1 MALLL
6 LLIPT
11 FVMGDLASIKVGIN
25 EVALA
30 EGFKVLENVLHLIP
44 LGNHSVNASGLILN
58 LTNLVM
64 NNTLAVTEESFLIL
78 EPCTIQINFTDLNSI
93 ITFNYSEN
101 GKLPGKGNITFPD
114 SFLLLQFVVSVLG
127 GGIQLDLTP
136 DSNIILGKAIVT
148 TGLGKIINAE
158 LAKQINTA
166 TFLIENT
173 IMALIEPFLAGTV
186 NPVLYSVAKLIP
198 VPPVSL
204 MYNIS
209 ITDESLI
216 EGTYA
221 TLPIRGEFLIYPF
234 RTRFFP
240 FLTVPLPSIS
250 SSNYPLQLLV
260 SDYNLAAP
268 LTAIW
273 SEFHMNLTKFPPVL
287 PLELTTDGLAFILPG
302 LKKQFGSNKPVMIGI
317 TPCPYWG
324 VPLNLTI
331 PNGVLDLDLGVRL
344 DFYVNVSQTQV
355 AYALTLFQ
363 QIQLKA
369 TLSELDFVG
378 QFNIA
383 SLNLLNNTLG
393 PNNTA
398 PVNMPIL
405 NKTLQLLVKTL
416 LPVINALGYEFQ
428 IPAPSIPFVNI
439 TQNKIGLINR
449 GILLE
454 AGIKLDLDS
463 KLLKGYK
470 IR

>member
-11 FVMGDLASIKVGIN
+11 FVMGDLASIKVGLN

-30 EGFKVLENVLHLIP
+30 EGFKILENALHLIP
-44 LGNHSVNASGLILN
+44 LGNQSVNASGLILN
-58 LTNLVM
+58 LTNLLM

-101 GKLPGKGNITFPD
+101 GKLPGKGNITFPE
-114 SFLLLQFVVSVLG
+114 SFILLQFVVSVLG
-127 GGIQLDLTP
+127 GGIQLDLTQE
-136 DSNIILGKAIVT
+136 SNIVLGKAIVT

-158 LAKQINTA
+158 LAKEINTA
-166 TFLIENT
+166 VFLIENT
-173 IMALIEPFLAGTV
+173 IMALIEPFLADTL

-198 VPPVSL
+198 VPPVSM

-240 FLTVPLPSIS
+240 FVTTPLPSIS
-250 SSNYPLQLLV
+250 NSKYPLQLLV

-273 SEFHMNLTKFPPVL
+273 SQFQKNVTALPSFL
-287 PLELTTDGLAFILPG
+287 PLALTTDGLAFILPG

-317 TPCPYWG
+317 TPCTYWG
-324 VPLNLTI
+324 VPINVTI
-331 PNGVLDLDLGVRL
+331 PNGVLDLELGVRL
-344 DFYVNVSQTQV
+344 DFYVNVSKTQV
-355 AYALTLFQ
+355 AYALTLFW
-363 QIQLKA
+363 QLNLQA

-378 QFNIA
+378 KFNI
-383 SLNLLNNTLG
+383 LGFNLLNNTLG
-393 PNNTA
+393 PYNVA

-405 NKTLQLLVKTL
+405 NKTLGLLVKTL
-416 LPVINALGYEFQ
+416 LPVINALGYGFE
-428 IPAPSIPFVNI
+428 IPVPSIPFV
-439 TQNKIGLINR
+439 KIYESSIQLINR
-449 GILLE
+449 AILLE

-463 KLLKGYK
+463 KWLKGYK